1 MTSMMGSALPLW
13 GGVILIAA
21 GVYQFTPLKLAC
33 LNKCRS
39 PLAFLMSEWREGRL
53 GTFVMGLRHGGDFP
67 LRFWALVGLA
77 FRLLVMELPSFALL
91 SSLLLLL

>member
-39 PLAFLMSEWREGRL
+39 PLAFLMSEGREGRL
-53 GTFVMGLRHGGDFP
+53 GTFVMGLRHGGECRLSCVGP
-67 LRFWALVGLA
+67 MWALFCGGVVKLSLGA
-77 FRLLVMELPSFALL
+77 FLSLFLLLV
-91 SSLLLLL
+91 